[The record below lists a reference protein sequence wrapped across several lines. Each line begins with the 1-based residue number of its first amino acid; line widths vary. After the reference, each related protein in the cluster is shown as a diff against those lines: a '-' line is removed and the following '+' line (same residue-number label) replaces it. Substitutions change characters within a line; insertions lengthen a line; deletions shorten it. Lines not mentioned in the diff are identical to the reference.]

1 MIDPI
6 IHAALVTLAT
16 VFVKFL
22 FGLLGIDLG
31 EDIAGQLAQVLVA
44 YILSLF
50 GYGLWLRAMAE
61 TTLAGSRWYTPP
73 FTK

>member
-6 IHAALVTLAT
+6 IHAALMTLAT

-50 GYGLWLRAMAE
+50 GYGLWLRATAE